1 MTDLSDDIAAM
12 VTRALAEDV
21 GPGDITAA
29 LVADETAEAQ
39 VISRDHAI
47 VCGSQWFE
55 ETYRQ
60 LDSTIKVHWLVKDG
74 GQSAA
79 NDIVCQLTG
88 PARALLTGERTAL
101 NFLQTLSGT
110 ATLAG
115 RYADAVRGLGTAIL
129 DTRKTIPGLRRAQ
142 KYAVACGGCSNHR
155 LGLFDAILIKE
166 NHIARAGGI
175 QPAVAKARKTNPGIT
190 VEVEVEDFEQL
201 RSAIDARPDRILLD
215 NFQPE
220 DLRKAVLLTAGAV
233 DLEASGGINLENV
246 RAIAETGVA
255 YISVGA
261 LTKNVWAVD
270 FSLRFD

>member
-1 MTDLSDDIAAM
+1 MTNLSDDIAAM

-29 LVADETAEAQ
+29 LVADETAQAT
-39 VISRDHAI
+39 VISRGHAI

-55 ETYRQ
+55 ETYQQ
-60 LDSTIKVHWLVKDG
+60 LDTTIKVHWLVKDG

-115 RYADAVRGLGTAIL
+115 RYADAIRGLGTTIL

-155 LGLFDAILIKE
+155 LGLYDAILIKE
-166 NHIARAGGI
+166 NHIAQAGGI
-175 QPAVAKARKTNPGIT
+175 QPAVAKARKTNPDVT
-190 VEVEVEDFEQL
+190 VEVEVENFEQL
-201 RSAIDARPDRILLD
+201 RAAIDARPDRILLD

-233 DLEASGGINLENV
+233 ALEASGGINLDNV

-261 LTKNVWAVD
+261 LTKNVLAAD